1 VLNDGYDDWYDYVR
15 ARPYV
20 TGDDWT
26 TRVGAALGVPEPAV
40 TPEPRVVGVSSSDGV
55 TTTELAWDVGFG
67 PELHAWFLH
76 PIGVDPSTLPGVLD
90 LHCHAGIKSI
100 GAERLLPGPAGKA
113 YQDLYEDG
121 VAFAPMLAARG
132 VAVLAPDTF
141 SWGSR
146 RFDLSGAT
154 GQLADLGTLLAGVG
168 VSGNDLYDGMAK
180 LHEHLIAKRA
190 GAIGTSYAG
199 MVAHDDLTS
208 LAVLRSLTSG
218 PISVTG
224 FSGGGG
230 RGPTLAALSPGIEKV
245 SIVAMMATNDS
256 LVPDYLDCHSWLL
269 NTPWRHRTLDLPEM
283 AASRR
288 QHRLHV
294 VYCEQDELFPL
305 AGMQAAHAELTRLFE
320 DAPGS
325 YEGVFVPGPHGI
337 TRATHELVAD
347 FLAS

>member
-1 VLNDGYDDWYDYVR
+1 MLHDGYDDWYDYVR
-15 ARPYV
+15 SRPYV
-20 TGDDWT
+20 SGDAWT
-26 TRVGAALGVPEPAV
+26 TRVGAALGVPDPGV
-40 TPEPRVVGVSSSDGV
+40 TPAPRVVGVSSADGL
-55 TTTELAWDVGFG
+55 TTTELAWSVGFG

-76 PIGVDPSTLPGVLD
+76 PQGVDPAGLPGVLD

-113 YQDLYEDG
+113 YQDLYEGG
-121 VAFAPMLAARG
+121 VAFAAMLASRG

-146 RFDLSGAT
+146 RFDFRQAT
-154 GQLADLGTLLAGVG
+154 GQVADLSDLLDRAGVAEHERYDRLAG
-168 VSGNDLYDGMAK
+168 
-180 LHEHLIAKRA
+180 LHEHLVAKRA

-208 LAVLRSLTSG
+208 LAVLRSLVSG

-230 RGPTLAALSPGIEKV
+230 RGPTLAALSPGIAKV

-256 LVPDYLDCHSWLL
+256 LVPDHLDCHSWLL
-269 NTPWRHRTLDLPEM
+269 NTPWRHRDLDLPEL

-288 QHRLHV
+288 EHDLHV
-294 VYCEQDELFPL
+294 VYCEGDELFPL
-305 AGMQAAHAELTRLFE
+305 AGMRAADERLKALYE
-320 DAPGS
+320 GGPRT
-325 YEGVFVPGPHGI
+325 YEGVFVPGPHGVS
-337 TRATHELVAD
+337 RSTHDLVAD
-347 FLAS
+347 FLTT

>member
-1 VLNDGYDDWYDYVR
+1 MNDGYDDWYDYVR
-15 ARPYV
+15 SRPYV

-26 TRVGAALGVPEPAV
+26 TRVGAALGVPEPAIV
-40 TPEPRVVGVSSSDGV
+40 PSPRVVGVASVGGI
-55 TTTELAWDVGFG
+55 TTTELAWDAGFG

-76 PIGVDPSTLPGVLD
+76 PSGVDPSTLPGVLD

-100 GAERLLPGPAGKA
+100 GAERLLPGPDGKA
-113 YQDLYEDG
+113 YQDRYEDG

-146 RFDLSGAT
+146 RFDLSWAT
-154 GQLADLGTLLAGVG
+154 GSVGELAELLVRARVPEEQR
-168 VSGNDLYDGMAK
+168 YDRLAS
-180 LHEHLIAKRA
+180 LHEHLLAKRA

-218 PISVTG
+218 PVSVTG

-230 RGPTLAALSPGIEKV
+230 RGPTLAALEPGIEKV

-256 LVPDYLDCHSWLL
+256 LVPDHLDCHSWLL

-283 AASRR
+283 AAGRR
-288 QHRLHV
+288 EHKLHV
-294 VYCEQDELFPL
+294 VYCEADELFPL
-305 AGMQAAHAELTRLFE
+305 DGMKAADAELTRIFE

-325 YEGVFVPGPHGI
+325 YEGVFVPGPHGV
-337 TRATHELVAD
+337 RLATHELVAD

>member
-1 VLNDGYDDWYDYVR
+1 MLNDGYDDWYDYVR
-15 ARPYV
+15 DRPYV

-26 TRVGAALGVPEPAV
+26 TKVGAALGVPEPTVDPA
-40 TPEPRVVGVSSSDGV
+40 PRVVGMASSDGI

-76 PIGVDPSTLPGVLD
+76 PFGADPSTMPGVLD

-100 GAERLLPGPAGKA
+100 GAERLLPGPVGKA
-113 YQDLYEDG
+113 YQDRYEGG
-121 VAFAPMLAARG
+121 VAFAAMLAARG

-146 RFDLSGAT
+146 RFDFRNAV
-154 GQLADLGTLLAGVG
+154 GQLAELADTLEAADIPEDERYDRLA
-168 VSGNDLYDGMAK
+168 S
-180 LHEHLIAKRA
+180 LHEHLLAKRA

-230 RGPTLAALSPGIEKV
+230 RGPTVSALSPGIEKV
-245 SIVAMMATNDS
+245 SIVAMMATNES
-256 LVPDYLDCHSWLL
+256 LVPDHLDGHSWLL

-283 AASRR
+283 AANRAL
-288 QHRLHV
+288 HRLHV
-294 VYCEQDELFPL
+294 VYCEEDDLFPL
-305 AGMQAAHAELTRLFE
+305 AGMQAADAELTRLFE
-320 DAPGS
+320 NAPGS
-325 YEGVFVPGPHGI
+325 YEGVFVHGPHGVAL
-337 TRATHELVAD
+337 TTHELVAD

>member
-1 VLNDGYDDWYDYVR
+1 MLNDGYDDWYEYVR
-15 ARPYV
+15 SRPYV

-40 TPEPRVVGVSSSDGV
+40 APAPRVVGVSSADGV
-55 TTTELAWDVGFG
+55 TTTELAWEVGFG

-76 PIGVDPSTLPGVLD
+76 PTDADPSTLPGVLD

-100 GAERLLPGPAGKA
+100 GAERLLLGPAGKA
-113 YQDLYEDG
+113 YQDMYEDG
-121 VAFAPMLAARG
+121 VAFAALLAARG

-146 RFDLSGAT
+146 RFDLSSAT
-154 GQLADLGTLLAGVG
+154 GQLGELRALLEGVG
-168 VSGNDLYDGMAK
+168 LRGDDLYDGMAK
-180 LHEHLIAKRA
+180 LHEHLVAKRA

-218 PISVTG
+218 PIGVTG

-230 RGPTLAALSPGIEKV
+230 RAPVLAALSPGVDKV

-256 LVPDYLDCHSWLL
+256 LVPDHLDCHSWLL
-269 NTPWRHRTLDLPEM
+269 NTPWRHRTLDLPDL

-294 VYCEQDELFPL
+294 VYCEQDELFP
-305 AGMQAAHAELTRLFE
+305 AVGMTAADARLKELYE
-320 DAPGS
+320 GSPGS

-347 FLAS
+347 FLTS

>member
-1 VLNDGYDDWYDYVR
+1 MNDGYDEWYDYVR

-26 TRVGAALGVPEPAV
+26 TRVAAALGVPNPGV
-40 TPEPRVVGVSSSDGV
+40 TATPRVVGVSSADGI

-76 PIGVDPSTLPGVLD
+76 PQGVDPSTLPGVLD

-100 GAERLLPGPAGKA
+100 GAERLLPGPVGKA
-113 YQDLYEDG
+113 YQDMYEDG
-121 VAFAPMLAARG
+121 VAFAALLAARG

-146 RFDLSGAT
+146 RFDFSQAQ

-180 LHEHLIAKRA
+180 LHEHLLAKRA

-208 LAVLRSLTSG
+208 LRVLRSLTSG
-218 PISVTG
+218 PVSVTG

-230 RGPTLAALSPGIEKV
+230 RGPTLSALDPGIEKV
-245 SIVAMMATNDS
+245 SIVAMMATNES
-256 LVPDYLDCHSWLL
+256 LVPDHLYCHSWLL

-283 AASRR
+283 AANRR
-288 QHRLHV
+288 EHRLHV
-294 VYCEQDELFPL
+294 VYCEQDELFPI
-305 AGMQAAHAELTRLFE
+305 AGMKAADAELTRLFA

-337 TRATHELVAD
+337 SRATHELVAD
-347 FLAS
+347 FLVF

>member
-1 VLNDGYDDWYDYVR
+1 MLNDAYDDWYDYVR
-15 ARPYV
+15 SRPYV
-20 TGDDWT
+20 SGDAWT
-26 TRVGAALGVPEPAV
+26 TTVGAALGVPEPAV
-40 TPEPRVVGVSSSDGV
+40 TPEPRVVSVSSSDGI
-55 TTTELAWDVGFG
+55 TTTELAWYVGFG
-67 PELHAWFLH
+67 PELHAWLLH
-76 PIGVDPSTLPGVLD
+76 PEGVDPSTLPGVLD

-100 GAERLLPGPAGKA
+100 GAERLLPGPVGKA
-113 YQDLYEDG
+113 YQDMYEDG
-121 VAFAPMLAARG
+121 VAFAAMLAARG

-146 RFDLSGAT
+146 RFDLSGAQ
-154 GQLADLGTLLAGVG
+154 GQLADLATLLAGVG
-168 VSGNDLYDGMAK
+168 VSGNDLYDGVAK
-180 LHEHLIAKRA
+180 LHEHLVAKRA

-230 RGPTLAALSPGIEKV
+230 RAPTLAALAPGIEKV

-256 LVPDYLDCHSWLL
+256 LVPDHLDCHSWLL
-269 NTPWRHRTLDLPEM
+269 NTPWRQRTLDLPEM

-294 VYCEQDELFPL
+294 VYCEQDDLFPL
-305 AGMQAAHAELTRLFE
+305 AGMKAADAELTRLFL

-337 TRATHELVAD
+337 SRATHELVAD
-347 FLAS
+347 FLVS

>member
-1 VLNDGYDDWYDYVR
+1 MNDGYDEWYDYVR

-26 TRVGAALGVPEPAV
+26 TRVAAALGVPNPGV
-40 TPEPRVVGVSSSDGV
+40 TPAPRVVGVSSADGI

-76 PIGVDPSTLPGVLD
+76 PQGVDPSTLPGVLD

-100 GAERLLPGPAGKA
+100 GAERLLPGPVGKA
-113 YQDLYEDG
+113 YQDMYEDG
-121 VAFAPMLAARG
+121 VAFAALLAARG

-146 RFDLSGAT
+146 RFDFSQAQ

-180 LHEHLIAKRA
+180 LHEHLLAKRA

-218 PISVTG
+218 PVSVTG

-230 RGPTLAALSPGIEKV
+230 RGPPLSALDPGIEKV
-245 SIVAMMATNDS
+245 SIVAMMATNES
-256 LVPDYLDCHSWLL
+256 LVPDHLDCHSWLL
-269 NTPWRHRTLDLPEM
+269 NTPWRHRTLDLPEV
-283 AASRR
+283 AANRR
-288 QHRLHV
+288 EHRLHV
-294 VYCEQDELFPL
+294 VYCEQDELFPI
-305 AGMQAAHAELTRLFE
+305 AGMKAADAELTRLFA

-337 TRATHELVAD
+337 SRATHELVAD
-347 FLAS
+347 FLVF

>member
-1 VLNDGYDDWYDYVR
+1 MLNDSYDDWYDYVR

-40 TPEPRVVGVSSSDGV
+40 TPTPRVVGVSSSDGI
-55 TTTELAWDVGFG
+55 TTTELAWDPGFG
-67 PELHAWFLH
+67 PELHAWLLH
-76 PIGVDPSTLPGVLD
+76 PAGLDPSTLPGVLD

-100 GAERLLPGPAGKA
+100 GAERLLPGPVGKA
-113 YQDLYEDG
+113 YQDMYEDG
-121 VAFAPMLAARG
+121 IAFAAMLAARG
-132 VAVLAPDTF
+132 VAVLAPDAF

-146 RFDLSGAT
+146 RFDLSEPS
-154 GQLADLGTLLAGVG
+154 GQLGDLAGFLDGAG
-168 VSGNDLYDGMAK
+168 VSGDARYDQLAK
-180 LHEHLIAKRA
+180 LHEHLVAKRA

-208 LAVLRSLTSG
+208 LEVLRSLTSG

-230 RGPTLAALSPGIEKV
+230 RGPTLSALSPGIAKV

-256 LVPDYLDCHSWLL
+256 LVPDHLDCHSWLL

-283 AASRR
+283 AANRR
-288 QHRLHV
+288 EHRLHV

-305 AGMQAAHAELTRLFE
+305 AGMRAADAELTGLFA

-337 TRATHELVAD
+337 ARATHELVAD
-347 FLAS
+347 FLVS

>member
-1 VLNDGYDDWYDYVR
+1 MNDGYDDWYDYVR
-15 ARPYV
+15 SRPYV

-26 TRVGAALGVPEPAV
+26 TRVGAALGVPEPAIAPV
-40 TPEPRVVGVSSSDGV
+40 PRVVEVTSSDGV
-55 TTTELAWDVGFG
+55 TTTELAWDAGFG

-76 PIGVDPSTLPGVLD
+76 PTGVDPSTLPGVLD

-100 GAERLLPGPAGKA
+100 GAERLLSGPVGTA
-113 YQDLYEDG
+113 YQDQYEDG
-121 VAFAPMLAARG
+121 IAFAPMLAARG

-146 RFDLSGAT
+146 RFDLSFAT
-154 GQLADLGTLLAGVG
+154 GFVADLADLLEQTHVPEEQRYDTL
-168 VSGNDLYDGMAK
+168 AK
-180 LHEHLIAKRA
+180 LHEHLLAKRA

-230 RGPTLAALSPGIEKV
+230 RGPTLAALDPEH
-245 SIVAMMATNDS
+245 
-256 LVPDYLDCHSWLL
+256 LDCHSWLL

-288 QHRLHV
+288 EHRLHV
-294 VYCEQDELFPL
+294 VYCEGDELFPL
-305 AGMQAAHAELTRLFE
+305 DGMKAADAELTRLFE

-337 TRATHELVAD
+337 SRATHELVAD
-347 FLAS
+347 FLTS

>member
-1 VLNDGYDDWYDYVR
+1 
-15 ARPYV
+15 
-20 TGDDWT
+20 
-26 TRVGAALGVPEPAV
+26 
-40 TPEPRVVGVSSSDGV
+40 VGVSASDGV

-76 PIGVDPSTLPGVLD
+76 PTDVDPSTLPGVLD

-100 GAERLLPGPAGKA
+100 GAERLLQGPVGKA
-113 YQDLYEDG
+113 YQDMYEDG

-146 RFDLSGAT
+146 RFDLSQAK
-154 GQLADLGTLLAGVG
+154 GQVADQAELLRGAGV
-168 VSGNDLYDGMAK
+168 SENEIYDGQAK
-180 LHEHLIAKRA
+180 LHEHLVAKRA

-208 LAVLRSLTSG
+208 LAVLRSLTPG

-230 RGPTLAALSPGIEKV
+230 RGPTLSALSPGIEKV

-256 LVPDYLDCHSWLL
+256 LVPDHLDGHSWLL

-283 AASRR
+283 AANRR
-288 QHRLHV
+288 EHQLHV
-294 VYCEQDELFPL
+294 VYCEDDKLFPL
-305 AGMQAAHAELTRLFE
+305 AGMRAADAELRRLYE
-320 DAPGS
+320 GANGS

-337 TRATHELVAD
+337 TKATHELVAA
-347 FLAS
+347 FLTP

>member
-1 VLNDGYDDWYDYVR
+1 MNDGYDEWYDYVR

-20 TGDDWT
+20 RGDDWT
-26 TRVGAALGVPEPAV
+26 TRVAAALGVPNPGV
-40 TPEPRVVGVSSSDGV
+40 TATPRVVGVSSADGI

-76 PIGVDPSTLPGVLD
+76 PQGVDPSTLPGVLD

-100 GAERLLPGPAGKA
+100 GAERLLPGPVGKA
-113 YQDLYEDG
+113 YQDMYEDG
-121 VAFAPMLAARG
+121 VAFAALLAARG

-146 RFDLSGAT
+146 RFDFSQAQ

-180 LHEHLIAKRA
+180 LHEHLLAKRA

-218 PISVTG
+218 PVSVTG

-230 RGPTLAALSPGIEKV
+230 RGPTLSALDPGIEKV
-245 SIVAMMATNDS
+245 SIVAMMATNES
-256 LVPDYLDCHSWLL
+256 LVPDHLDCHSWLL

-283 AASRR
+283 AANRR
-288 QHRLHV
+288 EHRLHV
-294 VYCEQDELFPL
+294 VYCEQDELFPI
-305 AGMQAAHAELTRLFE
+305 AGMKAADAELTRLFA

-337 TRATHELVAD
+337 SRATHELVAD
-347 FLAS
+347 FLVF

>member
-1 VLNDGYDDWYDYVR
+1 MLNDAYDDWYDYVR
-15 ARPYV
+15 SRPYV

-26 TRVGAALGVPEPAV
+26 TRVAEALGVPDPGV
-40 TPEPRVVGVSSSDGV
+40 TPVPRVVGVSSADGI

-76 PIGVDPSTLPGVLD
+76 PAGVDPSTLPGVLD

-121 VAFAPMLAARG
+121 VAFAAMLAARG
-132 VAVLAPDTF
+132 VAVLASDTF

-146 RFDLSGAT
+146 RFDFSQAQ
-154 GQLADLGTLLAGVG
+154 GQLAELGTLLAGAG
-168 VSGNDLYDGMAK
+168 VSGNELYDGMAK
-180 LHEHLIAKRA
+180 LHEHLLAKRA
-190 GAIGTSYAG
+190 GVIGTSYAG

-208 LAVLRSLTSG
+208 LGVLRSLVGG

-230 RGPTLAALSPGIEKV
+230 RGPTLSALSPGIEKV
-245 SIVAMMATNDS
+245 SVVAMMATNDS
-256 LVPDYLDCHSWLL
+256 LVPDHLDCHSWLL

-283 AASRR
+283 AANRR
-288 QHRLHV
+288 EHRLHV

-305 AGMQAAHAELTRLFE
+305 AGMRAADAELTRLFA
-320 DAPGS
+320 DAPGT
-325 YEGVFVPGPHGI
+325 YEGVFVPGSHGI
-337 TRATHELVAD
+337 SRATQELVAA
-347 FLAS
+347 FLVS

>member
-1 VLNDGYDDWYDYVR
+1 MLNDGYDDWYDYVR
-15 ARPYV
+15 SRPYLA
-20 TGDDWT
+20 GDDWT
-26 TRVGAALGVPEPAV
+26 TRVGAALGVPAPGV
-40 TPEPRVVGVSSSDGV
+40 TPEPRVVTVSSSGGV
-55 TTTELAWDVGFG
+55 TTTELAWSVGFG

-76 PIGVDPSTLPGVLD
+76 PTGVDPSTLPGVLD

-100 GAERLLPGPAGKA
+100 GAERLLSGPVGKA

-121 VAFAPMLAARG
+121 VAFAPILAARG

-146 RFDLSGAT
+146 RFDFTHAV
-154 GQLADLGTLLAGVG
+154 GQVADQADLLRAAGTPESEV
-168 VSGNDLYDGMAK
+168 YDGQAK
-180 LHEHLIAKRA
+180 LHEHLVAKRA

-230 RGPTLAALSPGIEKV
+230 RGPTLAALSPGIAKV

-256 LVPDYLDCHSWLL
+256 LVPDHLDGHSWLL
-269 NTPWRHRTLDLPEM
+269 NTPWRHRTLDLPEL

-288 QHRLHV
+288 EHRLHV
-294 VYCEQDELFPL
+294 VYCEDDELFPL
-305 AGMQAAHAELTRLFE
+305 DGMRAADAELTRLFE
-320 DAPGS
+320 DAPGQ

-337 TRATHELVAD
+337 SRSTHERVAD
-347 FLAS
+347 FLVS

>member
-1 VLNDGYDDWYDYVR
+1 VINDGYDDWYDYVR
-15 ARPYV
+15 SRPYV

-26 TRVGAALGVPEPAV
+26 SRVGAALGVPEPGV
-40 TPEPRVVGVSSSDGV
+40 TPDPRVVGVTASDGV

-67 PELHAWFLH
+67 PELHAWFVH
-76 PIGVDPSTLPGVLD
+76 PTDVDPSTLPGVLD

-100 GAERLLPGPAGKA
+100 GAERLLPGLVGKA
-113 YQDLYEDG
+113 YQDMYEDG
-121 VAFAPMLAARG
+121 IAFADLLARRG

-146 RFDLSGAT
+146 RFDLSQAK
-154 GQLADLGTLLAGVG
+154 GQVADQAELLRGAGVTD
-168 VSGNDLYDGMAK
+168 SEIYDGQAK
-180 LHEHLIAKRA
+180 LHEHLVAKRA

-208 LAVLRSLTSG
+208 LEVLRSLTSG

-230 RGPTLAALSPGIEKV
+230 RGPTLAALDPGIEKV

-288 QHRLHV
+288 EHRLHV
-294 VYCEQDELFPL
+294 VYCESDELFPL
-305 AGMQAAHAELTRLFE
+305 DGMKAADAELTKLFE

-325 YEGVFVPGPHGI
+325 YEGVFVPGPHGV
-337 TRATHELVAD
+337 RLATHELVAD
-347 FLAS
+347 FLTA

>member
-1 VLNDGYDDWYDYVR
+1 MNDGYDEWYDYVR

-26 TRVGAALGVPEPAV
+26 TRVAAALGVPNPGV
-40 TPEPRVVGVSSSDGV
+40 TPAPRVVGVSSADGI

-76 PIGVDPSTLPGVLD
+76 PQGVDPSTLPGVLD

-100 GAERLLPGPAGKA
+100 GAERLLPGPVGKA
-113 YQDLYEDG
+113 YQDMYEDG
-121 VAFAPMLAARG
+121 VAFAALLAARG

-146 RFDLSGAT
+146 RFDFSQAQ

-180 LHEHLIAKRA
+180 LHEHLLAKRA

-218 PISVTG
+218 PVSVTG

-230 RGPTLAALSPGIEKV
+230 RGPTLSALDPGIEKV
-245 SIVAMMATNDS
+245 SIVAMMATNES
-256 LVPDYLDCHSWLL
+256 LVPDHLDCHSWLL
-269 NTPWRHRTLDLPEM
+269 NTPWRHRTLDLPEV
-283 AASRR
+283 AANRR
-288 QHRLHV
+288 EHRLHV
-294 VYCEQDELFPL
+294 VYCEQDELFTI
-305 AGMQAAHAELTRLFE
+305 AGMKAADAELTRLFA

-337 TRATHELVAD
+337 SRATHELVAD
-347 FLAS
+347 FLVF